1 MNRKHFFE
9 SLLTG
14 NKITS
19 SKSMQDEGD
28 VLTQKTVNR
37 RTNTGISEYTGTFGD
52 AELMHLLR
60 RSLFGVS
67 MGDIKKFKGKTLTQ
81 VVDTLLTPAVTQP
94 NPPGGWLL
102 FKMLICCRRWL
113 CFGTIILPF
122 SF

>member
-14 NKITS
+14 NNITS

-37 RTNTGISEYTGTFGD
+37 RTNTGIAEYTGTFGD

-94 NPPGGWLL
+94 NPPVNYYGNQVNDPNVPYGSTWVNAPLDP
-102 FKMLICCRRWL
+102 
-113 CFGTIILPF
+113 T
-122 SF
+122 